1 MNGSRIS
8 NGKILGLVLH
18 GKWEERGRNFLK
30 LLIADEGIGKSDFL
44 PHSEEN
50 KLSWFF
56 EYKKRNQYFR

>member
-30 LLIADEGIGKSDFL
+30 LLIADEGIGKSGFL
-44 PHSEEN
+44 PHS
-50 KLSWFF
+50 
-56 EYKKRNQYFR
+56 